1 MAATLFEHIKQITDI
16 QNPKYWDTL
25 EDADKKT
32 WSNYMV
38 IRFLSMK
45 YEWVDTISELQPLL
59 QELPSKALY
68 LALIGII
75 PKSKTF
81 LKYLRPEK
89 GVEYEKWMVDLV
101 SKYYEVSELEA
112 EEYVDILYA
121 IKGGHQTLYNIAESY
136 GTDPKLI
143 KKLKLKI

>member
-1 MAATLFEHIKQITDI
+1 MAATLFDHIKQITDI

-25 EDADKKT
+25 EESDKKT

-38 IRFLSMK
+38 IRFLSMR
-45 YEWVDTISELQPLL
+45 YEWVDTVSELQPLL
-59 QELPSKALY
+59 QELPPKALY

-89 GVEYEKWMVDLV
+89 GVEYEKWMVELV

-121 IKGGHQTLYNIAESY
+121 IKGGHQTLYNIAENY

-143 KKLKLKI
+143 KKLKLKL

>member
-1 MAATLFEHIKQITDI
+1 MAATLFDHIKQITDV

-25 EDADKKT
+25 EEADKKT

-45 YEWVDTISELQPLL
+45 YEWVETIAELQPLL
-59 QELPSKALY
+59 QELPNKALY
-68 LALIGII
+68 LALIDII

-89 GVEYEKWMVDLV
+89 GVEYEKWMIELV
-101 SKYYEVSELEA
+101 AKYYEVSELEA